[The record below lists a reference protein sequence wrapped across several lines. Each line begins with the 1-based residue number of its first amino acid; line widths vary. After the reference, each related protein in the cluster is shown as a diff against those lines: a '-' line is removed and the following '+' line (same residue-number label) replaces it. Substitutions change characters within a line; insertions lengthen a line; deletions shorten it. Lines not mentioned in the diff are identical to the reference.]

1 MENIGIFC
9 QAEALPYIASSSHL
23 QWNYNGIKWYG
34 WFMNGTIL
42 TYLKQYTILPVCSY
56 LKWHY
61 NGIKW
66 FAIITP
72 FVVPSTSACRKKSPP
87 KIVEWIAT
95 REVAFYAAKK
105 TLVAATL
112 LTHPVNGAAIA
123 LCSLRNWVCS
133 WLVPTVFGQ
142 TDVRYR
148 ERSKYVLGP
157 IIRKRFLNAEVN
169 TCTVSLLDEFCCVA

>member
-1 MENIGIFC
+1 MTAKALINFCSLSHNWNKCIDDKMENIGIFC

-61 NGIKW
+61 NGIKL

-133 WLVPTVFGQ
+133 WLV
-142 TDVRYR
+142 R
-148 ERSKYVLGP
+148 
-157 IIRKRFLNAEVN
+157 RFLDKQMSDIENAASTYKVQ
-169 TCTVSLLDEFCCVA
+169 